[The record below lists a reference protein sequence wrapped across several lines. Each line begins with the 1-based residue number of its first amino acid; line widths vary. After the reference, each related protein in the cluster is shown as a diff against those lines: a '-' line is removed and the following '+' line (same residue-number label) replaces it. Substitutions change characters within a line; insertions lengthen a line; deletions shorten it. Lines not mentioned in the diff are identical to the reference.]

1 MKILL
6 CKIKGHE
13 LIGLNNESLML
24 EEFECKNCSQ
34 KFTTDGYGKVV
45 KLTPYWVKNNL
56 VFKNNKNYNY

>member
-34 KFTTDGYGKVV
+34 KFKSR
-45 KLTPYWVKNNL
+45 L
-56 VFKNNKNYNY
+56 